1 MIRKEQINPWMFSS
15 ATSSGVCG
23 HHLINTSK
31 WPDFYIGNE
40 YPQSGSQSY
49 CCFFVFFFQ
58 RRKKAALKRALFFPL
73 GPPVRIQSL
82 PLMWLWGTH
91 KALITDSRYHNNTT
105 LFCALV
111 CFFPTSLSFWL
122 AACKTSAFI
131 GRKLN
136 SIYKVGTFIWNW

>member
-1 MIRKEQINPWMFSS
+1 MQSHDKKRTDKPMDVLFGYILWSLWASPDKYFKV
-15 ATSSGVCG
+15 T
-23 HHLINTSK
+23 
-31 WPDFYIGNE
+31 DFYIGNE

-49 CCFFVFFFQ
+49 CCFFFQ

-82 PLMWLWGTH
+82 PLMWLWGTY

-105 LFCALV
+105 LSCALV